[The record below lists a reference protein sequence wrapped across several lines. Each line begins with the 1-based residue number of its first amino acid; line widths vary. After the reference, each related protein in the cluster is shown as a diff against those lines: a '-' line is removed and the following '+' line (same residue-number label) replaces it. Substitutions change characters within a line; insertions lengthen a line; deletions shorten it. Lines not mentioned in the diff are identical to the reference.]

1 MKKYKMAPNS
11 YNKWLNY
18 HDGLLYLSMLTID
31 GYSDWR
37 FLTMDEINEI
47 ETIMNMWS
55 SEAPAMVTAEYLANE
70 KRWVV
75 PVRDVND

>member
-11 YNKWLNY
+11 YNNWLNY
-18 HDGLLYLSMLTID
+18 HDSLLYLSMLTID

-37 FLTMDEINEI
+37 FPTMDEINEI

-55 SEAPAMVTAEYLANE
+55 SEAPEMVTEEYLANE

-75 PVRDVND
+75 PVRDV

>member
-37 FLTMDEINEI
+37 FPTMDEINEI
-47 ETIMNMWS
+47 ETFMEMWS
-55 SEAPAMVTAEYLANE
+55 SEAPAMVTEEYLKNE

-75 PVRDVND
+75 PVRDV

>member
-1 MKKYKMAPNS
+1 MKKYKTAPND

-18 HDGLLYLSMLTID
+18 HDSLLYLSLLSID

-37 FLTMDEINEI
+37 FPTIDEINEI
-47 ETIMNMWS
+47 EIHRWKIWS
-55 SEAPAMVTAEYLANE
+55 SEAPAMVPAYYLENE

-75 PVRDVND
+75 PVRDV